1 MSCEGRMI
9 KKLLKSKSARFID
22 FTRGLTIGNTVF
34 IIVIALVITYLIN
47 FFLNQ
52 FFGTRIL
59 PLGQPLRFLVI
70 GIAISS
76 AFYIISRKQGAL
88 DRQDIFTMSLIVGAS
103 FVFVYYLP
111 TLIPGIFSAPQSN
124 ALVSFLNSAYTNPN
138 SPVLYWYNAST
149 SVHSIVQSV
158 VPIP

>member
-1 MSCEGRMI
+1 MI

-22 FTRGLTIGNTVF
+22 FTRGLTIGNVVF
-34 IIVIALVITYLIN
+34 IIVIALVLTYLIN

-52 FFGTRIL
+52 FFGFRIL

-70 GIAISS
+70 GIAITS

-88 DRQDIFTMSLIVGAS
+88 ERQDVFTMLLIVGAS
-103 FVFVYYLP
+103 FALFYYLP
-111 TLIPGIFSAPQSN
+111 TLVPEIFTTPSSN
-124 ALVSFLNSAYTNPN
+124 AIVSLLNSAYTNPN

-149 SVHSIVQSV
+149 SVHSSIQSV